1 MGLPDIII
9 EFSKKAVTAIQN
21 GSTGI
26 VGIMLKD
33 AKNKGAMV
41 LRSVDE
47 IPTGDSAFSAENTA
61 YIERAFIGSPSKV
74 IIYTMD
80 TTAESYDEATKYFAT
95 QKVNYIVGAPDL
107 TTEEATKLATWVKGI
122 RKNSVT
128 PVLAYAGL
136 TAQDLTTW
144 SKVGELIAGAIS
156 NPYVLSL
163 VVVSVWNTLNDPTT
177 KGLGDSA
184 RAKSYTAP
192 Q

>member
-61 YIERAFIGSPSKV
+61 YIERAFIGSPSTRWIKQQRV
-74 IIYTMD
+74 TMRLQ
-80 TTAESYDEATKYFAT
+80 S
-95 QKVNYIVGAPDL
+95 IL
-107 TTEEATKLATWVKGI
+107 LH
-122 RKNSVT
+122 RK
-128 PVLAYAGL
+128 
-136 TAQDLTTW
+136 
-144 SKVGELIAGAIS
+144 
-156 NPYVLSL
+156 
-163 VVVSVWNTLNDPTT
+163 
-177 KGLGDSA
+177 
-184 RAKSYTAP
+184 
-192 Q
+192 

>member
-47 IPTGDSAFSAENTA
+47 IPTGDSAFSTENTA

-95 QKVNYIVGAPDL
+95 QKVNVRPD
-107 TTEEATKLATWVKGI
+107 
-122 RKNSVT
+122 
-128 PVLAYAGL
+128 
-136 TAQDLTTW
+136 
-144 SKVGELIAGAIS
+144 
-156 NPYVLSL
+156 
-163 VVVSVWNTLNDPTT
+163 
-177 KGLGDSA
+177 
-184 RAKSYTAP
+184 RALCKAF
-192 Q
+192 

>member
-61 YIERAFIGSPSKV
+61 YIELCLSTCLRF
-74 IIYTMD
+74 
-80 TTAESYDEATKYFAT
+80 TA
-95 QKVNYIVGAPDL
+95 I
-107 TTEEATKLATWVKGI
+107 
-122 RKNSVT
+122 NS
-128 PVLAYAGL
+128 
-136 TAQDLTTW
+136 
-144 SKVGELIAGAIS
+144 S
-156 NPYVLSL
+156 NSLLSL
-163 VVVSVWNTLNDPTT
+163 CNSSLLLPKITI
-177 KGLGDSA
+177 SA
-184 RAKSYTAP
+184 C
-192 Q
+192 